1 MSIPNALFH
10 LEPISSQCSVSSRC
24 SIVISFSHPSA
35 QCSINAPYPITHQVS
50 MLRLATHQLPTTH
63 QLPMLQS
70 SIMNPP
76 CLNVTSQSRAIAV
89 TCHQCH
95 VPSLSRAI
103 LPPVVSKCQLAVN
116 VLSQSPSTPAL
127 LLVTLTAVT
136 SIPVPCC
143 PSHLQPLS
151 CLVLVTIDMTAVAR
165 DWRSDVTAVSCE

>member
-1 MSIPNALFH
+1 MRPRCLFPT
-10 LEPISSQCSVSSRC
+10 LCSVLT
-24 SIVISFSHPSA
+24 PSA
-35 QCSINAPYPITHQVS
+35 LNAPSAPNGPIGHLITNQF
-50 MLRLATHQLPTTH
+50 L
-63 QLPMLQS
+63 MLQS

-116 VLSQSPSTPAL
+116 VLSQTLSTPAL